1 MALPRAILNV
11 SRHKCEI
18 DNEEHITYNVNKC
31 FSVKLWRKGKL
42 SSISHSSQ
50 VTVLNL

>member
-11 SRHKCEI
+11 SRQKSEI
-18 DNEEHITYNVNKC
+18 DDEEHITYDVNKY
-31 FSVKLWRKGKL
+31 FLLKFWRKGKL
-42 SSISHSSQ
+42 SSISCSSQ